1 MRLAGDDRPMPNGLD
16 YRRSIMQQFYLAFW
30 GNRELI
36 MYRWTRACMKIVL
49 ARRSAQK
56 WRLYAARA
64 IQRRIMRRKW
74 RRPIVNMKVKDIF
87 VDLFLKVHYEVRVM
101 RISYDPT
108 AYYNQNGR
116 LDYLTSTSEI
126 AAEQK
131 ARYERNKR
139 DRQQYS
145 HDYMIVDYWSED

>member
-36 MYRWTRACMKIVL
+36 MYRWTRACMKIIL

-87 VDLFLKVHYEVRVM
+87 VDLFLEVHYEVRVM
-101 RISYDPT
+101 RISYDPA

-116 LDYLTSTSEI
+116 LDYLTPTRTPLEI
-126 AAEQK
+126 EAEQK
-131 ARYERNKR
+131 ARYEQNKR
-139 DRQQYS
+139 SRKAYS
-145 HDYMIVDYWSED
+145 REDYMVVD